1 MNSPGLS
8 LAQFTQL
15 WMCINAGPVHSAV
28 NIIIGSVHSAVND
41 CYCWPFTGPVHSAV
55 NIIIGPVHS
64 AVNDYYC
71 WPFTGPVHSAVNIIT
86 GPVHSAMN
94 IISGPVTLLWMSV
107 TAGLLLA
114 QFTQV
119 CISSLAQVTQ
129 LNGCYC
135 WLFTGPIHSAVNIIT
150 GPVTQLWMSVI
161 AGLLL
166 AQFTQVWISSL
177 AQFTQLNDCY
187 CWLFTGPVNS
197 AVNIITGPVTQLWM
211 RVIDGLLLAQFTQVW
226 VSSLAQF
233 TQLWMVV
240 IAGCS
245 LAQFTQLWISSLAQS
260 TLLWMIVIAGC
271 SLAQFTQLWMSIIAG
286 LLLAHFTQLWTST
299 HNGPIHSAVSKY
311 RLWPPHDGPVHS
323 AVSKYW
329 LWPPHNG
336 PVPSAVSAL
345 SSTPLEEE
353 CGKWMLGVCC
363 EWTPSMAFSSSVQSA
378 VTECPWTA
386 ADAYLILWLPDEPLE
401 N

>member
-28 NIIIGSVHSAVND
+28 NIIIGPVHSAVND

-94 IISGPVTLLWMSV
+94 IISGPVTHLWMSV
-107 TAGLLLA
+107 IAGLLLA

-119 CISSLAQVTQ
+119 WISSLAQFTQ
-129 LNGCYC
+129 LNDCYC
-135 WLFTGPIHSAVNIIT
+135 WLFTGPVHSAVNIIT

-211 RVIDGLLLAQFTQVW
+211 RVIAGLLLAQITQVW

-233 TQLWMVV
+233 TQLWMIV

-299 HNGPIHSAVSKY
+299 HLAVNDNHH
-311 RLWPPHDGPVHS
+311 WPFSGPVHS
-323 AVSKYW
+323 AVNKYPPCSERQSP
-329 LWPPHNG
+329 LVFRWP
-336 PVPSAVSAL
+336 SSL
-345 SSTPLEEE
+345 S
-353 CGKWMLGVCC
+353 C
-363 EWTPSMAFSSSVQSA
+363 EWVPALQWMTIITGLLLAQFTQLWLCEWVLLLAFSWPSSLSC
-378 VTECPWTA
+378 E
-386 ADAYLILWLPDEPLE
+386 
-401 N
+401 